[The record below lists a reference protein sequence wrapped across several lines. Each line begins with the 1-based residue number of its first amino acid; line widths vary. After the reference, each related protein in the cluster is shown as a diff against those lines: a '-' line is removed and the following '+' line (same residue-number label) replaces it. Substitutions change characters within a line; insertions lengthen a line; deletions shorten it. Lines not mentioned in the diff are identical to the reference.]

1 MISVLIRTTIDP
13 RVEREVDDSEAAVL
27 EHQGLLWKGTRDEL
41 QALLDRDPVRP
52 GEQRVV
58 LPRETPVPAP
68 ITSVVADPAPA
79 PAKTSKEN

>member
-1 MISVLIRTTIDP
+1 MLIRTTFDP

-27 EHQGLLWKGTRDEL
+27 EQQGLVWTGTCEEL
-41 QALLDRDPVRP
+41 QALLDRDPVGP
-52 GEQRVV
+52 HDPRVV
-58 LPRETPVPAP
+58 LPRATPVPAA